1 MQIGLE
7 TSILSLPLENIQ
19 NIEFPN
25 SLPFTVI
32 ETAIVLN
39 VNYLIVLIIYDL
51 INNPLL
57 VPVNLDTVQL
67 FTKHK
72 LNLISLLIYG
82 AGHSY
87 EPPGLKLAYSHRF
100 SSLLSWL
107 VKSYFNMFPLET
119 NNYLYYPILL
129 HGFKVF
135 LVPLIKVLSLKTKW
149 I

>member
-67 FTKHK
+67 
-72 LNLISLLIYG
+72 L
-82 AGHSY
+82 
-87 EPPGLKLAYSHRF
+87 
-100 SSLLSWL
+100 
-107 VKSYFNMFPLET
+107 T
-119 NNYLYYPILL
+119 NIN
-129 HGFKVF
+129 
-135 LVPLIKVLSLKTKW
+135 KT
-149 I
+149 